1 MGRPPLALSR
11 GPRGA
16 ATFACVAPVAA
27 PPLYLAALPVYL
39 FTMATKPGHW
49 SELSSRP
56 IADCRIFDVTA
67 SERESECGARGT
79 FYLVN
84 SLDWAG
90 VIPVVDSPEGRKLVM
105 IRQYRHG
112 TGRLC
117 LEFPGG
123 AVERGEDPS
132 IAVGRELLEETGY
145 APEMMIPIGDLSPNP
160 AFMTNAFH
168 AFVAEGCVLARPQ
181 ALDEHEEIEVL
192 LVPEREAIDL
202 VGAEDYGHALMTA
215 ALFLYMRY
223 RGLSL

>member
-1 MGRPPLALSR
+1 MGRIGSWREIAARALAD
-11 GPRGA
+11 
-16 ATFACVAPVAA
+16 
-27 PPLYLAALPVYL
+27 Y
-39 FTMATKPGHW
+39 K
-49 SELSSRP
+49 
-56 IADCRIFDVTA
+56 IFDV
-67 SERESECGARGT
+67 SSSDRESEDGRRGT

-90 VIPVVDSPEGRKLVM
+90 VIPVVDAPEGRMIVM

-123 AVERGEDPS
+123 TVERGEDPVS
-132 IAVGRELLEETGY
+132 AVGRELTEETGY
-145 APEMMIPIGDLSPNP
+145 KAEMILPLGILSPNP
-160 AFMTNAFH
+160 AFMTNTFH
-168 AFVAEGCVLARPQ
+168 AFVAEGCGIVRRQ
-181 ALDEHEEIEVL
+181 CLDANEEIEVS

-223 RGLSL
+223 RGFSL

>member
-1 MGRPPLALSR
+1 MGRS
-11 GPRGA
+11 
-16 ATFACVAPVAA
+16 
-27 PPLYLAALPVYL
+27 
-39 FTMATKPGHW
+39 GHW
-49 SELSSRP
+49 REISARSL
-56 IADCRIFDVTA
+56 ANYRIFDV
-67 SERESECGARGT
+67 SSSDRESEKGKRGT

-90 VIPVVDSPEGRKLVM
+90 VIPVVDSPQGRMIVM

-123 AVERGEDPS
+123 IIERGEDPAS
-132 IAVGRELLEETGY
+132 AVGRELTEETGY
-145 APEMMIPIGDLSPNP
+145 AAEMILPLGLLSPNP
-160 AFMTNAFH
+160 AFMTNTFH
-168 AFVAEGCVLARPQ
+168 AFVAEGCAPAREQ
-181 ALDEHEEIEVL
+181 ALDGEEEIEVI

-223 RGLSL
+223 RGFSL

>member
-1 MGRPPLALSR
+1 MGRAGSWKE
-11 GPRGA
+11 
-16 ATFACVAPVAA
+16 VAA
-27 PPLYLAALPVYL
+27 RS
-39 FTMATKPGHW
+39 MA
-49 SELSSRP
+49 
-56 IADCRIFDVTA
+56 DYRIFNVSSSD
-67 SERESECGARGT
+67 RESEEGKRGT

-90 VIPVVDSPEGRKLVM
+90 VIPVVDTAAGRMIVM

-123 AVERGEDPS
+123 TVEREEDPAL
-132 IAVGRELLEETGY
+132 AVDRELTEETGY
-145 APEMMIPIGDLSPNP
+145 KAEFIVPLGMLSPNP
-160 AFMTNAFH
+160 AFMTNTFH
-168 AFVAEGCVLARPQ
+168 AFVAEGCSLVREQ
-181 ALDEHEEIEVL
+181 ALDEHEEIEVS

-223 RGLSL
+223 RGFSL